1 MKNITAANWE
11 ESVLSQ
17 PLVLVDFWADWCA
30 PCKKMSPILEQL
42 ESEVPELSVVK
53 INSDENTDLAL
64 SMNITSIPT
73 LMLYKNGELVWSKT
87 GAKPK
92 TVLLNEV
99 LPFV

>member
-1 MKNITAANWE
+1 MQDITAANWE

-30 PCKKMSPILEQL
+30 PCKKMVPILEQL
-42 ESEVPELSVVK
+42 EAEVPDLTVVK

-64 SMNITSIPT
+64 SKNITSIPT
-73 LMLYKNGELVWSKT
+73 LMLYKNGELMWVKT

-92 TVLLNEV
+92 NVLLNEV
-99 LPFV
+99 TPFV